1 MKSFAVHFAIR
12 IAVAVMISLANLSA
26 EVPRLRDS
34 QSEFLQRIS
43 ELQLGLDEYSS
54 TDIATLAKNCFDA
67 ASVRHYQMQNANNLP
82 AELCA
87 VEMFLLVITDDSNWK
102 ALPVLEILPRQK
114 TWLSKLD
121 NTPDG
126 FLSYEEIHSE
136 FVYIHNIA
144 VSSTDWGILD
154 PAWIEACRLM
164 IEKCELLERV
174 AGTFYLPSSTGSLS
188 QSYLNWI
195 ALAKPQLEAFQNQL
209 EDYPLTDSA
218 AAAEFLKSYAQ
229 LHSYLKDS
237 DPLRVI
243 PPTISSQERDWDY
256 IQYYMVLSM
265 DQLLIPPLILDWTQM
280 LDDVASENWE
290 SALIRL
296 DAIDD
301 VQPKGRVSSPK
312 AATNRQ
318 SSMQLL
324 KWQIP
329 YVFWTLLALSAI
341 GIALTINAPGKGFLM
356 TLGTLYPLAYIKM
369 IAPPLVIPIVPET
382 LFVACG
388 TAILLLPAIAVGM
401 VGKRRSIVSVLTVS
415 WILCLLLPQ
424 TKPLAADSIISSRL
438 TIVSDITHYAAV
450 FLIGILLIRVISQ
463 LLQTPVR
470 KLKPRDLDRVVYPT
484 LWFVLLMMITAQML
498 RWIGGVEP
506 GFFVS
511 QRLPEMALILI
522 ISFQIIRFFILRWT
536 NQLSPAKLL
545 LLISTITSLG
555 TITIATKAF
564 QLSYSQS
571 SIALLFWLSLLLL
584 LCSYSV
590 DLQSR
595 IVAIGSVWKKPT
607 HRHDSEQK

>member
-1 MKSFAVHFAIR
+1 MKSFAVHFATR

-26 EVPRLRDS
+26 EVPSLRDS

-54 TDIATLAKNCFDA
+54 TDIASLAHNCFDA
-67 ASVRHYQMQNANNLP
+67 ASVRHYQLQNASNLSS
-82 AELCA
+82 ELCA
-87 VEMFLLVITDDSNWK
+87 VEMFLLVMTEDSHWK

-114 TWLSKLD
+114 VWLSKLD

-126 FLSYEEIHSE
+126 FLSYEEIHRE

-218 AAAEFLKSYAQ
+218 AAAEFLKHYAQ
-229 LHSYLKDS
+229 LHSYLRDS

-243 PPTISSQERDWDY
+243 PPTISSPERDWDY

-369 IAPPLVIPIVPET
+369 IVPPLVIPIVPET

-424 TKPLAADSIISSRL
+424 TTNLTTAPPIPNRLAIA
-438 TIVSDITHYAAV
+438 SDITHYAAV
-450 FLIGILLIRVISQ
+450 LLIGILLIRVISQ

-484 LWFVLLMMITAQML
+484 LWFALLMMITAQML
-498 RWIGGVEP
+498 RWIGVAES

-511 QRLPEMALILI
+511 QRLPEISLVII

-555 TITIATKAF
+555 SITIATKAL

-571 SIALLFWLSLLLL
+571 SIAFLFWLSLLMLL
-584 LCSYSV
+584 WSYSV
-590 DLQSR
+590 DLQSKFF
-595 IVAIGSVWKKPT
+595 ALGSVSKKPT